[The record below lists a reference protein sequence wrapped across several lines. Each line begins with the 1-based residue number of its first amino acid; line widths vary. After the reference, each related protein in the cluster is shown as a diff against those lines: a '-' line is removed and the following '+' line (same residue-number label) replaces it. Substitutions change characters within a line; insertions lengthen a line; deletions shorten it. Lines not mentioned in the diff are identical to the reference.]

1 MEKRVWF
8 CDAEQIYNSK
18 LLLFDG
24 LQLTTRRLHWRTN
37 HSFSLLGCRP
47 TVASYSSVAGSRGAG
62 NLAGAG
68 AGAGAASGSVS
79 RNPQFGSLWVGGI
92 LARRDQKLA
101 FAAKSAEVQKGAED
115 MALSHKY
122 TQTSLR
128 RSIVLTSSNMPTI
141 Q

>member
-1 MEKRVWF
+1 VEKRVWF

-47 TVASYSSVAGSRGAG
+47 TVASSSSVAGSRGGG
-62 NLAGAG
+62 NLAG

-79 RNPQFGSLWVGGI
+79 RNPQFGSLWLGGI

-115 MALSHKY
+115 MTLSHKY
-122 TQTSLR
+122 TKTSLR

>member
-1 MEKRVWF
+1 LVVEKRVWF
-8 CDAEQIYNSK
+8 CNAEQIYNSK

-24 LQLTTRRLHWRTN
+24 LQFTTRKLHWRTN

-47 TVASYSSVAGSRGAG
+47 TVASSSSVAGSRRRG
-62 NLAGAG
+62 NLAA
-68 AGAGAASGSVS
+68 AASGSVS
-79 RNPQFGSLWVGGI
+79 RNPQFCSLWVGGT

>member
-1 MEKRVWF
+1 VEKRVCF

-47 TVASYSSVAGSRGAG
+47 TVASSSVAGSRGGG
-62 NLAGAG
+62 NLAA
-68 AGAGAASGSVS
+68 AAASGSVS

-122 TQTSLR
+122 TQTSLP
-128 RSIVLTSSNMPTI
+128 RSIVLTSSNMSTI